1 MPLSCLTTWRIGGP
15 ARFLSTPKD
24 LEQFVDDLHAAEAL
38 ALRPLAL
45 GGGSNLLFPDE
56 GYPGLLLRVP
66 PDPADSGT
74 MRLSASMPLATAA
87 RLTARAG
94 LRGLQ
99 WAAGI
104 PGTIGGAIV
113 NNAGAYGASIA
124 SVLIQIHVSRA
135 DGHRETWPA
144 EKLALAYR
152 TSLLKGQAPTE
163 TFLLTADFDLTPAD
177 PAELDAEIREI
188 EAERRQRVPREPS
201 CGCVFRNPPDAPA
214 GQLIDQLGLAG
225 KRCGDALIST
235 QHANFIVN
243 TGAARARDVLELIRT
258 IRRVVKQETGIALDL
273 EVQLIDLPDPK

>member
-1 MPLSCLTTWRIGGP
+1 MELMEPILKNLEKTLNAIAASGGY
-15 ARFLSTPKD
+15 D
-24 LEQFVDDLHAAEAL
+24 LILNKNQNGVIFAK
-38 ALRPLAL
+38 P
-45 GGGSNLLFPDE
+45 
-56 GYPGLLLRVP
+56 
-66 PDPADSGT
+66 
-74 MRLSASMPLATAA
+74 
-87 RLTARAG
+87 
-94 LRGLQ
+94 
-99 WAAGI
+99 
-104 PGTIGGAIV
+104 
-113 NNAGAYGASIA
+113 
-124 SVLIQIHVSRA
+124 
-135 DGHRETWPA
+135 
-144 EKLALAYR
+144 
-152 TSLLKGQAPTE
+152 
-163 TFLLTADFDLTPAD
+163 DFDLTPAD